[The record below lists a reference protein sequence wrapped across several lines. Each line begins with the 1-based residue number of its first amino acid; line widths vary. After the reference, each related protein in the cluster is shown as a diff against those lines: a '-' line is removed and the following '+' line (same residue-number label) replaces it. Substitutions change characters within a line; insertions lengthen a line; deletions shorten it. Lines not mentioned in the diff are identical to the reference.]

1 MKKIPIKNTKKARS
15 SAAHGSAHSLAATI
29 AAALFTSGD
38 GKRASR
44 LHFIL
49 ESGDVWGGWSEAAV
63 AAQIEKLLS
72 APNDGTYGQTPHNPT
87 T

>member
-1 MKKIPIKNTKKARS
+1 MKKKTKKRTKKARS

-49 ESGDVWGGWSEAAV
+49 ESGDVWGCWSEAAV

-72 APNDGTYGQTPHNPT
+72 APNA
-87 T
+87 

>member
-1 MKKIPIKNTKKARS
+1 MKKKTTKNTQKARS

-49 ESGDVWGGWSEAAV
+49 ESGDVWGGWRLQARVQLPSGTWLGEV
-63 AAQIEKLLS
+63 AALTVYKPFS
-72 APNDGTYGQTPHNPT
+72 
-87 T
+87 